1 MAKKLNNENFIVKI
15 KDFFSNEKVRII
27 IGILFIFCA
36 FYLFSSLFSF
46 LLYGDSDYN
55 LLKHSLEEASKETK
69 AYENWIGYVGAK
81 MANTIINQWFGVATL
96 FWPWFLL
103 RAGLQLIHPLG
114 EYNLPKKLINLF
126 FITIWGSIATAF
138 IIPTLSYVPYIQ
150 FGGNHGNE
158 IVAYLSTLV
167 GNVGLGAIIFLT
179 LLIFLIDSAISWTKR
194 ISAYI
199 KRQKA
204 QHRERIEYEKAQEE
218 IEFNIVDIE
227 GKVSPEVEH
236 IQENEAQLIEEDEE
250 EIVESEEEN
259 LEEQEYVNTQDDY
272 EEIQTVLEEN
282 IAQPQVESRKPI
294 LHVEEKENEEVEFT
308 VTVAEGEGS
317 ELVEQNNDYD
327 PTLDL
332 EYYKY
337 PSYNLLKDFGEIKSV
352 DAAEQQENKERI
364 TQTLRNYG
372 ITIKKIEATVGPTI
386 TLYEIVPDD
395 GIRISKIRNLGDDIA
410 LSLAAIGIRIIAPIP
425 GRGTVGIE
433 VPNKN
438 PQIVP
443 MRSLIA
449 SEKFQNT
456 TYDLPIAIGKTITN
470 EVFMLDLCKLPHLL
484 VAGATGQGKSVGLN
498 AIITSLLYKKHPSQL
513 KIVLIDPKKT
523 EFTLYSTIEKHF
535 LAKLED
541 SEDAVISDVTKVT
554 QTLQSVCKEMDTR
567 FDLLKKAHVRNIKE
581 YNEKFTSRLLNPENG
596 HRYLPYMVVIIDEFA
611 DLIMTAGKEV
621 EMPIAR
627 IAQLARAAGIHM
639 IIATQRPSTNII
651 TGSIKANFPGRLAF
665 RVSSMIDSRTILDS
679 PGANQLIGRGDLLF
693 SQGNDLTRVQCA
705 FVDTPEVE
713 AICNFIS
720 EQQGYTHAFYLPE
733 VDLGDGGDTNMRGID
748 MTQRDAMFEDAA
760 RLVIINQSGSTSMI
774 QRKFSIGYNRAGRI
788 MDQLEA
794 AGIVGP
800 QDGSKGRQVLVM
812 DEAQLERILETL

>member
-1 MAKKLNNENFIVKI
+1 MAKKTNNPSILLKI
-15 KDFFSNEKVRII
+15 KNFFSNEKVRII
-27 IGILFIFCA
+27 IGILLVFCA

-46 LLYGDSDYN
+46 IFYGDKDYN
-55 LLKHSLEEASKETK
+55 LLKHSLDELSQETK
-69 AYENWIGYVGAK
+69 DYENWIGYVGAK
-81 MANTIINQWFGVATL
+81 MANTIINQWFGVAAL
-96 FWPWFLL
+96 FWPWFLI
-103 RAGLQLIHPLG
+103 RAGIQLIHPIG
-114 EYNLPKKLINLF
+114 RYNLPKKLINLF
-126 FITIWGSIATAF
+126 FITIWGSVATAF
-138 IIPTLSYVPYIQ
+138 VIPTISVAPYIQ
-150 FGGNHGNE
+150 LGGNHGSE
-158 IVAYLSTLV
+158 IVKYLSTLI
-167 GNVGLGAIIFLT
+167 GNIGLGAIIFLT
-179 LLIFLIDSAISWTKR
+179 LLIFLIDPAISWTKR
-194 ISAYI
+194 IYAYI
-199 KRQKA
+199 ERRNKERK
-204 QHRERIEYEKAQEE
+204 ERIEELGVNEE
-218 IEFNIVDIE
+218 DD
-227 GKVSPEVEH
+227 
-236 IQENEAQLIEEDEE
+236 EEDDFQIIDEE
-250 EIVESEEEN
+250 EE
-259 LEEQEYVNTQDDY
+259 D
-272 EEIQTVLEEN
+272 
-282 IAQPQVESRKPI
+282 
-294 LHVEEKENEEVEFT
+294 VEEKEELEETTETEETEDAEETEDTEETEEPADTEEIEDTGEEIENEEDSTEQPNEEDSDEVEFS

-317 ELVEQNNDYD
+317 EIVEQNTDYD

-337 PSYNLLKDFGEIKSV
+337 PSYDLLKDFGEIKSV

-372 ITIKKIEATVGPTI
+372 ITIKKIDATVGPTI

-581 YNEKFTSRLLNPENG
+581 YNEKFTSRQLNPENG

-665 RVSSMIDSRTILDS
+665 KVSSVIDSRTILDS

-720 EQQGYTHAFYLPE
+720 DQQGYTHAFYLPE

-748 MTQRDAMFEDAA
+748 MSQRDAMFEDAA
-760 RLVIINQSGSTSMI
+760 RLVVLNQSGSTSMI

-794 AGIVGP
+794 AGIVGAP
-800 QDGSKGRQVLVM
+800 DGSKGRQVLVM

>member
-1 MAKKLNNENFIVKI
+1 MAKKTNNPSILLKI

-27 IGILFIFCA
+27 IGILLVFCA

-46 LLYGDSDYN
+46 IFYGDKDYN
-55 LLKHSLEEASKETK
+55 LLKHSLDEVSKEAK
-69 AYENWIGYVGAK
+69 SYENWIGYVGAK
-81 MANTIINQWFGVATL
+81 MANTIINQWFGIATL
-96 FWPWFLL
+96 FWPWFLI
-103 RAGLQLIHPLG
+103 RAGIQLIHPLG
-114 EYNLPKKLINLF
+114 RYSLPKKLINLF
-126 FITIWGSIATAF
+126 FVTIWGSIATAF
-138 IIPTLSYVPYIQ
+138 AIPTLSLVPYIQ
-150 FGGNHGNE
+150 LGGNHGNE
-158 IVAYLSTLV
+158 IVKYLSTLI
-167 GNVGLGAIIFLT
+167 GNVGLGAIIILT
-179 LLIFLIDSAISWTKR
+179 LLIYLIDPAIRWTKR
-194 ISAYI
+194 IIAYI
-199 KRQKA
+199 ERRNKEN
-204 QHRERIEYEKAQEE
+204 RERLEE
-218 IEFNIVDIE
+218 LEVRSEELGVDIE
-227 GKVSPEVEH
+227 SQKTE
-236 IQENEAQLIEEDEE
+236 LEDEE
-250 EIVESEEEN
+250 EDFQIIDEE
-259 LEEQEYVNTQDDY
+259 
-272 EEIQTVLEEN
+272 
-282 IAQPQVESRKPI
+282 
-294 LHVEEKENEEVEFT
+294 EEKEEKEEEEEEEFEEIETSEELGVNDENNEIESPEQDSDEVEFS

-317 ELVEQNNDYD
+317 EIVEQNTDYD

-720 EQQGYTHAFYLPE
+720 DQQGYTHAFYLPE

-760 RLVIINQSGSTSMI
+760 RLVVLNQSGSTSMI

-794 AGIVGP
+794 AGIVGAP
-800 QDGSKGRQVLVM
+800 DGSKGRQVLVM
-812 DEAQLERILETL
+812 DEAQLERIFETL

>member
-1 MAKKLNNENFIVKI
+1 MAKKTNNKNILLKI

-46 LLYGDSDYN
+46 IFYGDKDYN
-55 LLKHSLEEASKETK
+55 LLKHSLDEVSKEAK
-69 AYENWIGYVGAK
+69 SYENWIGYVGAK

-96 FWPWFLL
+96 FWPWFLI
-103 RAGLQLIHPLG
+103 RAGIQLIHPLG
-114 EYNLPKKLINLF
+114 RYSLPKKLINLF
-126 FITIWGSIATAF
+126 FVTIWGSIATAF
-138 IIPTLSYVPYIQ
+138 AIPTLSLVPYIQ
-150 FGGNHGNE
+150 LGGNHGNE
-158 IVAYLSTLV
+158 IVKYLSTLI
-167 GNVGLGAIIFLT
+167 GNVGLGAIIILT
-179 LLIFLIDSAISWTKR
+179 LLIYLIDPAIRWTKR
-194 ISAYI
+194 IIAYI
-199 KRQKA
+199 ERRNKEN
-204 QHRERIEYEKAQEE
+204 RERLEE
-218 IEFNIVDIE
+218 LEVRSEELGVDIE
-227 GKVSPEVEH
+227 SQKTE
-236 IQENEAQLIEEDEE
+236 LEDEE
-250 EIVESEEEN
+250 EDFQIIDEE
-259 LEEQEYVNTQDDY
+259 
-272 EEIQTVLEEN
+272 
-282 IAQPQVESRKPI
+282 
-294 LHVEEKENEEVEFT
+294 EEKEEEEEEEFEEIETSEELGVSDENNEIESPEQDSDEVEFS

-317 ELVEQNNDYD
+317 EIVEQNTDYD

-337 PSYNLLKDFGEIKSV
+337 PSYDLLKDFGEIKSV

-581 YNEKFTSRLLNPENG
+581 YNEKFTSRQLNPENG

-693 SQGNDLTRVQCA
+693 SQGNDLTRVQCG

-720 EQQGYTHAFYLPE
+720 DQQGYTHAFYLPE
-733 VDLGDGGDTNMRGID
+733 VELSDGDTNMKGID
-748 MTQRDAMFEDAA
+748 MSQRDAMFEDAA
-760 RLVIINQSGSTSMI
+760 RLVVLNQSGSTSMI

-794 AGIVGP
+794 AGIVGAP
-800 QDGSKGRQVLVM
+800 DGSKGRQVLVM
-812 DEAQLERILETL
+812 DEAQLERIFETL

>member
-1 MAKKLNNENFIVKI
+1 MAKKIKNDNFLVKI

-46 LLYGDSDYN
+46 IFYGDKDYN
-55 LLKHSLEEASKETK
+55 LLKHSLDEVSKEAK
-69 AYENWIGYVGAK
+69 SYENWIGYVGAK

-96 FWPWFLL
+96 FWPWFLI
-103 RAGLQLIHPLG
+103 RAGIQLIHPLG
-114 EYNLPKKLINLF
+114 RYSLPKKLINLF
-126 FITIWGSIATAF
+126 FVTIWGSIATAF
-138 IIPTLSYVPYIQ
+138 AIPTLSLVPYIQ
-150 FGGNHGNE
+150 LGGNHGNE
-158 IVAYLSTLV
+158 IVKYLSTLI
-167 GNVGLGAIIFLT
+167 GNVGLGAIIILT
-179 LLIFLIDSAISWTKR
+179 LLIYLIDPAIRWTKR
-194 ISAYI
+194 IIAYI
-199 KRQKA
+199 ERRNKEN
-204 QHRERIEYEKAQEE
+204 RERLEGLEVNEE
-218 IEFNIVDIE
+218 DDIQ
-227 GKVSPEVEH
+227 
-236 IQENEAQLIEEDEE
+236 IIDEE
-250 EIVESEEEN
+250 EEDK
-259 LEEQEYVNTQDDY
+259 QEKKEDDY
-272 EEIQTVLEEN
+272 EEDNDEEDIQIIDE
-282 IAQPQVESRKPI
+282 
-294 LHVEEKENEEVEFT
+294 EEKEEDEFEEIETSEELGVSDENNEIESPEQDSDEVEFS

-317 ELVEQNNDYD
+317 EIVEQNTDYD

-337 PSYNLLKDFGEIKSV
+337 PSYDLLKDFGEIKSV

-748 MTQRDAMFEDAA
+748 MSQRDAMFEDAA
-760 RLVIINQSGSTSMI
+760 RLVVLNQSGSTSMI

-794 AGIVGP
+794 AGIVGAP
-800 QDGSKGRQVLVM
+800 DGSKGRQVLVM
-812 DEAQLERILETL
+812 DEAQLERIFETL

>member
-1 MAKKLNNENFIVKI
+1 MAKKTNNPSILLKI
-15 KDFFSNEKVRII
+15 KNFFSNEKVRII
-27 IGILFIFCA
+27 IGILLVFCA

-46 LLYGDSDYN
+46 IFYGDKDYN
-55 LLKHSLEEASKETK
+55 LLKHSLDELSQETK
-69 AYENWIGYVGAK
+69 VYENWIGYVGAK
-81 MANTIINQWFGVATL
+81 MANTIINQWFGVAAL
-96 FWPWFLL
+96 FWPWFLI
-103 RAGLQLIHPLG
+103 RAGIQLIHPIG
-114 EYNLPKKLINLF
+114 RYNLPKKLINLF
-126 FITIWGSIATAF
+126 FITIWGSVATAF
-138 IIPTLSYVPYIQ
+138 VIPTISAAPYIQ
-150 FGGNHGNE
+150 LGGNHGNE
-158 IVAYLSTLV
+158 IVKYLSTLI
-167 GNVGLGAIIFLT
+167 GNIGLGAIIFLT
-179 LLIFLIDSAISWTKR
+179 LLIFLIDPAISWTKR
-194 ISAYI
+194 IYAYI
-199 KRQKA
+199 ERRNKERK
-204 QHRERIEYEKAQEE
+204 ERIEELGVNEE
-218 IEFNIVDIE
+218 DD
-227 GKVSPEVEH
+227 
-236 IQENEAQLIEEDEE
+236 EEDDFQIIDEE
-250 EIVESEEEN
+250 EE
-259 LEEQEYVNTQDDY
+259 D
-272 EEIQTVLEEN
+272 
-282 IAQPQVESRKPI
+282 
-294 LHVEEKENEEVEFT
+294 VEEKEELEETTETEETEDTEETEEPADTEDTEEIEETGEEIENEEDSTEQPNEEDSDEVEFS

-317 ELVEQNNDYD
+317 EIVEQNTDYD

-337 PSYNLLKDFGEIKSV
+337 PSYDLLKDFGEIKSV

-372 ITIKKIEATVGPTI
+372 ITIKKIDATVGPTI

-581 YNEKFTSRLLNPENG
+581 YNEKFTSRQLNPENG

-720 EQQGYTHAFYLPE
+720 DQQGYTHAFYLPE

-748 MTQRDAMFEDAA
+748 MSQRDAMFEDAA
-760 RLVIINQSGSTSMI
+760 RLVVLNQSGSTSMI

-794 AGIVGP
+794 AGIVGAP
-800 QDGSKGRQVLVM
+800 DGSKGRQVLVM

>member
-27 IGILFIFCA
+27 IGILLVFCA

-46 LLYGDSDYN
+46 IFYGDKDYN
-55 LLKHSLEEASKETK
+55 LLKHSLDELSQETK
-69 AYENWIGYVGAK
+69 VYENWIGFVGAK
-81 MANTIINQWFGVATL
+81 MANTIINQWFGVVAL
-96 FWPWFLL
+96 FWPWFLI
-103 RAGLQLIHPLG
+103 RAGIQLIHPIG
-114 EYNLPKKLINLF
+114 RYNLPKKLINLF
-126 FITIWGSIATAF
+126 FITIWGSVATAF
-138 IIPTLSYVPYIQ
+138 VIPTISVAPYIQ
-150 FGGNHGNE
+150 LGGNHGNE
-158 IVAYLSTLV
+158 IVKYLSTLI
-167 GNVGLGAIIFLT
+167 GNIGLGAIIFLT
-179 LLIFLIDSAISWTKR
+179 LLIFLIDPAISWTKR
-194 ISAYI
+194 IVAYA
-199 KRQKA
+199 KRKNQQRQEAITK
-204 QHRERIEYEKAQEE
+204 EKEFEIVNEENEDENKEDESTQEDDIQIIDEESKDDNIE
-218 IEFNIVDIE
+218 IEE
-227 GKVSPEVEH
+227 E
-236 IQENEAQLIEEDEE
+236 EEDEE
-250 EIVESEEEN
+250 ENIEEDKEEDVKEANVEDIDTETDTEPTSE
-259 LEEQEYVNTQDDY
+259 DKD
-272 EEIQTVLEEN
+272 
-282 IAQPQVESRKPI
+282 SD
-294 LHVEEKENEEVEFT
+294 EVEFT
-308 VTVAEGEGS
+308 VTLAEGEGS

-337 PSYNLLKDFGEIKSV
+337 PSYDLLKDFGEIKSV

-581 YNEKFTSRLLNPENG
+581 YNEKFTSRQLNPENG

-748 MTQRDAMFEDAA
+748 MSQRDAMFEDAA
-760 RLVIINQSGSTSMI
+760 RLVVLNQSGSTSMI

-794 AGIVGP
+794 AGIVGAP
-800 QDGSKGRQVLVM
+800 DGSKGRQVLVM

>member
-1 MAKKLNNENFIVKI
+1 MAKKTNNNNILLKI

-46 LLYGDSDYN
+46 VFYGDKDYN
-55 LLKHSLEEASKETK
+55 LLKHSLDEVSKETK
-69 AYENWIGYVGAK
+69 TYENWIGFVGAK
-81 MANTIINQWFGVATL
+81 MANTIINQWFGVVAL
-96 FWPWFLL
+96 FWPWFLI
-103 RAGLQLIHPLG
+103 RAGIQLIHPIG
-114 EYNLPKKLINLF
+114 RYNLPKKLINLF
-126 FITIWGSIATAF
+126 FITIWGSVATAF
-138 IIPTLSYVPYIQ
+138 VIPTISVAPYIQ
-150 FGGNHGNE
+150 LGGNHGNE
-158 IVAYLSTLV
+158 IVKYLSTLI
-167 GNVGLGAIIFLT
+167 GNIGLGAIIFLT
-179 LLIFLIDSAISWTKR
+179 LLIFLIDPAISWTKR
-194 ISAYI
+194 IVAYA
-199 KRQKA
+199 KRKNQQRQEAITK
-204 QHRERIEYEKAQEE
+204 EKEFEIVNEENEDENKEDESTQEDDIQIIDEESKDDNIE
-218 IEFNIVDIE
+218 IEE
-227 GKVSPEVEH
+227 E
-236 IQENEAQLIEEDEE
+236 EEDEE
-250 EIVESEEEN
+250 ENIEEDKEEDVKEANVEDIDTETDTEPTSE
-259 LEEQEYVNTQDDY
+259 DKD
-272 EEIQTVLEEN
+272 
-282 IAQPQVESRKPI
+282 SD
-294 LHVEEKENEEVEFT
+294 EVEFT
-308 VTVAEGEGS
+308 VTLAEGEGS

-410 LSLAAIGIRIIAPIP
+410 LSLAAVGIRIIAPIP

-456 TYDLPIAIGKTITN
+456 SYDLPIAIGKTITN

-554 QTLQSVCKEMDTR
+554 QTLQSICKEMDTR

-581 YNEKFTSRLLNPENG
+581 YNAKFTSRQLNPEKG

-665 RVSSMIDSRTILDS
+665 KVSSMVDSRTILDS
-679 PGANQLIGRGDLLF
+679 PGANQLVGRGDLLF
-693 SQGNDLTRVQCA
+693 TQGNDLTRVQCA
-705 FVDTPEVE
+705 LVDTPEVE
-713 AICNFIS
+713 AICEFIS
-720 EQQGYTHAFYLPE
+720 NQQGYTHPFYLPE

-748 MTQRDAMFEDAA
+748 MSQRDAMFEDAA
-760 RLVIINQSGSTSMI
+760 RLVVLNQSGSTSMI

>member
-27 IGILFIFCA
+27 IGILLVFCA

-46 LLYGDSDYN
+46 IFYGDKDYN
-55 LLKHSLEEASKETK
+55 LLKHSLDELSQETK
-69 AYENWIGYVGAK
+69 VYENWIGYVGAK
-81 MANTIINQWFGVATL
+81 MANTIINQWFGVAAL
-96 FWPWFLL
+96 FWPWFLI
-103 RAGLQLIHPLG
+103 RAGIQLIHPIG
-114 EYNLPKKLINLF
+114 RYNLPKKLINLF
-126 FITIWGSIATAF
+126 FITIWGSVATAF
-138 IIPTLSYVPYIQ
+138 VIPTISVAPYIQ
-150 FGGNHGNE
+150 LGGNHGNE
-158 IVAYLSTLV
+158 IVKYLSTLI
-167 GNVGLGAIIFLT
+167 GNIGLGAIIFLT
-179 LLIFLIDSAISWTKR
+179 LLIFLIDPAISWTKR
-194 ISAYI
+194 IYAYI
-199 KRQKA
+199 ERRNKERK
-204 QHRERIEYEKAQEE
+204 ERIEELGVNEE
-218 IEFNIVDIE
+218 DD
-227 GKVSPEVEH
+227 
-236 IQENEAQLIEEDEE
+236 EEDDFQIIDEE
-250 EIVESEEEN
+250 EE
-259 LEEQEYVNTQDDY
+259 D
-272 EEIQTVLEEN
+272 
-282 IAQPQVESRKPI
+282 
-294 LHVEEKENEEVEFT
+294 VEEKEELEDTTETEETEDTEDTEEPEEPADTEEIEETGEEFENEEDSTEQPNEEDSDEVEFS

-317 ELVEQNNDYD
+317 EIVEQNTDYD

-337 PSYNLLKDFGEIKSV
+337 PSYDLLKDFGEIKSV

-372 ITIKKIEATVGPTI
+372 ITIKKIDATVGPTI

-581 YNEKFTSRLLNPENG
+581 YNEKFTSRQLNPENG

-720 EQQGYTHAFYLPE
+720 DQQGYTHAFYLPE

-748 MTQRDAMFEDAA
+748 MSQRDAMFEDAA
-760 RLVIINQSGSTSMI
+760 RLVVLNQSGSTSMI

-794 AGIVGP
+794 AGIVGAP
-800 QDGSKGRQVLVM
+800 DGSKGRQVLVM

>member
-1 MAKKLNNENFIVKI
+1 MAKKTNNPSILLKI
-15 KDFFSNEKVRII
+15 KNFFSNEKVRII
-27 IGILFIFCA
+27 IGILLVFCA

-46 LLYGDSDYN
+46 IFYGDKDYN
-55 LLKHSLEEASKETK
+55 LLKHSLDELSQETK
-69 AYENWIGYVGAK
+69 VYENWIGYVGAK
-81 MANTIINQWFGVATL
+81 MANTIINQWFGVAAL
-96 FWPWFLL
+96 FWPWFLI
-103 RAGLQLIHPLG
+103 RAGIQLIHPIG
-114 EYNLPKKLINLF
+114 RYNLPKKLINLF
-126 FITIWGSIATAF
+126 FITIWGSVATAF
-138 IIPTLSYVPYIQ
+138 VIPTISVAPYIQ
-150 FGGNHGNE
+150 LGGNHGNE
-158 IVAYLSTLV
+158 IVKYLSTLI
-167 GNVGLGAIIFLT
+167 GNIGLGAIIFLT
-179 LLIFLIDSAISWTKR
+179 LLIFLIDPAISWTKR
-194 ISAYI
+194 IYAYI
-199 KRQKA
+199 ERRNKERK
-204 QHRERIEYEKAQEE
+204 ERIEELGVNEE
-218 IEFNIVDIE
+218 DD
-227 GKVSPEVEH
+227 
-236 IQENEAQLIEEDEE
+236 EEDDFQIIDEE
-250 EIVESEEEN
+250 EE
-259 LEEQEYVNTQDDY
+259 D
-272 EEIQTVLEEN
+272 
-282 IAQPQVESRKPI
+282 
-294 LHVEEKENEEVEFT
+294 VEEKEELEETTETEETEDTEETEEPADTEDTEEIEETGEEIENEEDSTEQPNEEDSDEVEFS

-317 ELVEQNNDYD
+317 EIVEQNTDYD

-337 PSYNLLKDFGEIKSV
+337 PSYDLLKDFGEIKSV

-372 ITIKKIEATVGPTI
+372 ITIKKIDATVGPTI

-581 YNEKFTSRLLNPENG
+581 YNEKFTSRQLNPENG

-665 RVSSMIDSRTILDS
+665 KVSSVIDSRTILDS
-679 PGANQLIGRGDLLF
+679 PGANQLIGRGDWLF

-720 EQQGYTHAFYLPE
+720 DQQGYTHAFYLPE

-748 MTQRDAMFEDAA
+748 MSQRDAMFEDAA
-760 RLVIINQSGSTSMI
+760 RLVVLNQSGSTSMI

-794 AGIVGP
+794 AGIVGAP
-800 QDGSKGRQVLVM
+800 DGSKGRQVLVM

>member
-1 MAKKLNNENFIVKI
+1 MPKNSKFTQILQKI
-15 KDFFSNEKVRII
+15 KNFFLNKKFHIA
-27 IGILFIFCA
+27 IGILLLLSSFF
-36 FYLFSSLFSF
+36 LFGSLFSF
-46 LLYGDSDYN
+46 ILYGGEDYN
-55 LLKHSLEEASKETK
+55 LWDLSLNQISEESKEFN
-69 AYENWIGYVGAK
+69 NWMGFVGVQIS
-81 MANTIINQWFGVATL
+81 NTIINHWFGIITL
-96 FWPWFLL
+96 FWPWFLF
-103 RAGLQLIHPLG
+103 RAGLQIIHPFNQ
-114 EYNLPKKLINLF
+114 YKFPKQLITLF
-126 FITIWGSIATAF
+126 FITIWGSIACAF
-138 IIPTLSYVPYIQ
+138 FIPTIDIFPYLKL
-150 FGGNHGNE
+150 GGNHGNE
-158 IVAYLSTLV
+158 AVEYLSRLV
-167 GNVGLGAIIFLT
+167 GNLGLGSIIIISIILFM
-179 LLIFLIDSAISWTKR
+179 IDPIIRWTKR
-194 ISAYI
+194 ITAYI
-199 KRQKA
+199 KER
-204 QHRERIEYEKAQEE
+204 RERHLNRNIINPNLADDFEIIEVNDNDNNKETTEDIIDLEDNLEDNTTNEEDITEGPIEDTTSDDIPLVIIPEQTEEEKTSADDSTPS
-218 IEFNIVDIE
+218 N
-227 GKVSPEVEH
+227 EVE
-236 IQENEAQLIEEDEE
+236 
-250 EIVESEEEN
+250 N
-259 LEEQEYVNTQDDY
+259 LDF
-272 EEIQTVLEEN
+272 
-282 IAQPQVESRKPI
+282 K
-294 LHVEEKENEEVEFT
+294 
-308 VTVAEGEGS
+308 VTIAEGEGS
-317 ELVEQNNDYD
+317 QIVEQVEDYD

-332 EYYKY
+332 SHYKY
-337 PSYNLLKDFGEIKSV
+337 PSYDLLKDFGEIKSV
-352 DAAEQQENKERI
+352 DAIEQQENKERI
-364 TQTLRNYG
+364 TQTLKNYG

-456 TYDLPIAIGKTITN
+456 NFDLPIAIGKTITN

-581 YNEKFTSRLLNPENG
+581 YNEKFTSRQLNPEKG

-665 RVSSMIDSRTILDS
+665 KVSSMVDSRTILDA
-679 PGANQLIGRGDLLF
+679 PGAHQLVGRGDLLF
-693 SQGNDLTRVQCA
+693 TQGNNLTRVQCA

-720 EQQGYTHAFYLPE
+720 DQQGYTHAFYLPE
-733 VDLGDGGDTNMRGID
+733 VEMGDGESAIRGLD
-748 MTQRDAMFEDAA
+748 MSQRDPMFEDAA
-760 RLVIINQSGSTSMI
+760 RLVIFNQSGSTSMI

-812 DEAQLERILETL
+812 DEAQLERILETLL

>member
-1 MAKKLNNENFIVKI
+1 MAKKTNNQNNFQKI
-15 KDFFSNEKVRII
+15 TDFFKNEKVRII
-27 IGILFIFCA
+27 LGIILIFCS
-36 FYLFSSLFSF
+36 FYLFASLFSF
-46 LLYGDSDYN
+46 IFYGDQDYN
-55 LLKHSLEEASKETK
+55 LLKHSIDQLNQEPKVF
-69 AYENWIGYVGAK
+69 ENWIGFIGAK
-81 MANTIINQWFGVATL
+81 MANTIINNWFGIATL
-96 FWPWFLL
+96 FWPWFLF
-103 RAGLQLIHPLG
+103 RAGLQMIHPFGQYQL
-114 EYNLPKKLINLF
+114 YRKLINLF
-126 FITIWGSIATAF
+126 FVTIWCSIATAF
-138 IIPTLSYVPYIQ
+138 AIPTISYIPYLQ
-150 FGGNHGNE
+150 LGGNHGNE
-158 IVAYLSTLV
+158 VVDYLSKLV
-167 GNVGLGAIIFLT
+167 GNIGLGAIIILT
-179 LLIFLIDSAISWTKR
+179 LLIYLIDPAIRWTKR
-194 ISAYI
+194 IIAYANR
-199 KRQKA
+199 KHNEKL
-204 QHRERIEYEKAQEE
+204 EKASLEAVNSEDDSDFIIEDTEENNEKEETLDKEEEDFEEE
-218 IEFNIVDIE
+218 IEKTEDE
-227 GKVSPEVEH
+227 
-236 IQENEAQLIEEDEE
+236 LIEEDFIEE
-250 EIVESEEEN
+250 TIQETVQETVKETIQEDEIITTKVEK
-259 LEEQEYVNTQDDY
+259 QTTTDDDD
-272 EEIQTVLEEN
+272 I
-282 IAQPQVESRKPI
+282 
-294 LHVEEKENEEVEFT
+294 EFN
-308 VTVAEGEGS
+308 VTIAEGEGS

-337 PSYNLLKDFGEIKSV
+337 PSYDLLKDFGEIKSV

-581 YNEKFTSRLLNPENG
+581 YNEKFTSRQLNPENG

-748 MTQRDAMFEDAA
+748 MSQRDAMFEDAA
-760 RLVIINQSGSTSMI
+760 RLVVLNQSGSTSMI

-794 AGIVGP
+794 AGIVGAP
-800 QDGSKGRQVLVM
+800 DGSKGRQVLVM

>member
-1 MAKKLNNENFIVKI
+1 MAKKTNNPSILLKI
-15 KDFFSNEKVRII
+15 KNFFSNEKVRII

-46 LLYGDSDYN
+46 LLYGDNDYN

-126 FITIWGSIATAF
+126 FVTIWGSIATAF
-138 IIPTLSYVPYIQ
+138 VIPTLSYAPYIQ

-158 IVAYLSTLV
+158 IVAYLSTLI
-167 GNVGLGAIIFLT
+167 GNVGLGAIIILS
-179 LLIFLIDSAISWTKR
+179 LLIFLIDPAISWTKR

-199 KRQKA
+199 KRKNQ
-204 QHRERIEYEKAQEE
+204 QRRERELEE
-218 IEFNIVDIE
+218 LGISVQTSGEPSSLELSRVQPEITSVASNEELGVEDSRDNACIVREDITE
-227 GKVSPEVEH
+227 PV
-236 IQENEAQLIEEDEE
+236 
-250 EIVESEEEN
+250 
-259 LEEQEYVNTQDDY
+259 EEQEIEDSRDNACIVREDVTEPVEVTTNENKDSDD
-272 EEIQTVLEEN
+272 I
-282 IAQPQVESRKPI
+282 
-294 LHVEEKENEEVEFT
+294 EFT
-308 VTVAEGEGS
+308 VTLAEGEGS

-581 YNEKFTSRLLNPENG
+581 YNEKFTSRQLNPENG

-748 MTQRDAMFEDAA
+748 MSQRDAMFEDAA
-760 RLVIINQSGSTSMI
+760 RLVVLNQSGSTSMI

-794 AGIVGP
+794 AGIVGA

-812 DEAQLERILETL
+812 DEVQLERILETL